1 MTEVLFYQLRHQPL
15 EAALPGLLER
25 CLQRGWKAVVEAG
38 SNERA
43 EALDAHLWTYRDDSF
58 LPHGLNTGDSAAI
71 QPILLT
77 ADSSNLNAASVRFL
91 VDGAP
96 MPELDPYD
104 RVVVMFDA
112 GDETALVRA
121 RGWWKEAANGGHD
134 VSFWEQAENGAWQ
147 KRG

>member
-1 MTEVLFYQLRHQPL
+1 MTEILFYQLRHQSL
-15 EAALPGLLER
+15 DAALPGLLER
-25 CLQRGWKAVVEAG
+25 CLQRGWKAVVETS

-43 EALDAHLWTYRDDSF
+43 EALDAHLWTYRDESF
-58 LPHGLNTGDSAAI
+58 LPHGLNTGDSAAD

-77 ADSSNLNAASVRFL
+77 AEPGNPGAADVRFL
-91 VDGAP
+91 VDGAE
-96 MPELDPYD
+96 MAELDPYQ

-112 GDETALVRA
+112 ADDEAVSRA
-121 RGWWKEAANGGHD
+121 RVWWKEATGGGHD